1 LTSAELIGRIACM
14 SDTDKTYTPDDP
26 RNPENLNKP
35 LKERV
40 ADLVQIHGCPLD
52 ELFRIGMDLEEEPST
67 RLSALKEAASYAYA
81 KRKAIEISGPE
92 GQPLETKID
101 MSKLTDKEIQ
111 TLLKITE
118 KAAL

>member
-1 LTSAELIGRIACM
+1 M
-14 SDTDKTYTPDDP
+14 SDEDKKYEPDDP
-26 RNPENLNKP
+26 RNPANLEKP

-40 ADLVQIHGCPLD
+40 ADLVAFHGCPLD
-52 ELFRIGMDLEEEPST
+52 ELFRIGMSLEEEPST
-67 RLSALKEAASYAYA
+67 RLAALKEAASYAYA

-101 MSKLTDKEIQ
+101 VSKLSDKELQ

>member
-1 LTSAELIGRIACM
+1 M

-40 ADLVQIHGCPLD
+40 ADLVAIHGCPLD

-101 MSKLTDKEIQ
+101 LSKLSDKELAAFQ
-111 TLLKITE
+111 KLAE
-118 KAAL
+118 KASI